1 MVSEGGSTSQ
11 AQTGGMLLATPE
23 MAPFRRVTML
33 WISLLTLAF
42 GSFAASVTGRG
53 TITFGSSVEHISV
66 NVNGSS
72 GRATFEDKAAGGNV
86 NGQININ
93 CVNVVG
99 NTATLSGLV
108 THSNKKSMIGQ
119 EGVFRIVDNGRRTD
133 MASIIN
139 FHQPG
144 TSTDCSAGE
153 FDLAPVKGDFT
164 VRQ

>member
-1 MVSEGGSTSQ
+1 MNSHGV
-11 AQTGGMLLATPE
+11 
-23 MAPFRRVTML
+23 
-33 WISLLTLAF
+33 I
-42 GSFAASVTGRG
+42 
-53 TITFGSSVEHISV
+53 
-66 NVNGSS
+66 SS
-72 GRATFEDKAAGGNV
+72 GRATFQDRAAGGNV
-86 NGQININ
+86 NGQIAIN

-144 TSTDCSAGE
+144 TSTDCNAGE
-153 FDLAPVKGDFT
+153 FDVAPVKGDFT
-164 VRQ
+164 VR

>member
-1 MVSEGGSTSQ
+1 MFRASFLTV
-11 AQTGGMLLATPE
+11 ALAS
-23 MAPFRRVTML
+23 
-33 WISLLTLAF
+33 I
-42 GSFAASVTGRG
+42 AASVNGSG

-66 NVNGSS
+66 SVSGSS
-72 GRATFEDKAAGGNV
+72 GRATFQDRAAGGNV
-86 NGQININ
+86 NGQIAIN

-108 THSNKKSMIGQ
+108 THSNKKSLVGQ

-144 TSTDCSAGE
+144 TSTDCNAGE
-153 FDLAPVKGDFT
+153 FDVAPVKGDFT
-164 VRQ
+164 VR